1 MPVKHLDITILAKVV
16 DNFGDIGVTWRLA
29 RNLNYCAKRNSENY
43 SLNIRLIT
51 DNLVSFN
58 KINSK
63 INPLLPFQECEEI
76 KIYDWGNYEFCYNS
90 FTKNTPDLILECFQC
105 GNPDWLEKILFEDR
119 VEDHPVNIIM
129 IDYLSAEPWV
139 SDFHCLKSL
148 TRTASVPKVNFMPGF
163 AKKTG
168 GLLINEQWT
177 MNNGQYKN
185 GIIKNLNQR
194 SNEKT

>member
-63 INPLLPFQECEEI
+63 INPLLPFQEC
-76 KIYDWGNYEFCYNS
+76 
-90 FTKNTPDLILECFQC
+90 
-105 GNPDWLEKILFEDR
+105 
-119 VEDHPVNIIM
+119 
-129 IDYLSAEPWV
+129 
-139 SDFHCLKSL
+139 
-148 TRTASVPKVNFMPGF
+148 
-163 AKKTG
+163 
-168 GLLINEQWT
+168 
-177 MNNGQYKN
+177 
-185 GIIKNLNQR
+185 
-194 SNEKT
+194 